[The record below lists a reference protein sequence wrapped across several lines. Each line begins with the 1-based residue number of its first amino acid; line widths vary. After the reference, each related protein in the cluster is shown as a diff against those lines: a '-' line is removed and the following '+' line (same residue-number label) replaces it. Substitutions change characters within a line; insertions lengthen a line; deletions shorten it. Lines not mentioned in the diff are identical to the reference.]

1 MPERTRPYAVAVQNA
16 QRALCSGTLVSK
28 RIVVTAAH
36 CYQPDGPAG
45 PAVPLRKVLFGA
57 TLGPTTSQGVD
68 IVNVPQVSDG
78 IRIHPQYNVI
88 RPGRPDAIHAIYD
101 VAVVR
106 LVADPP
112 AGTQAVPL
120 MREILDNTATTVGPE
135 WTFIGY
141 GYYRTTQPYEANV
154 RRVITFP
161 IRAVGGIGIDVGPPL
176 GALHSSL
183 VYYANQPREPAQGDS
198 GGPSFLARFGVE
210 RLAAVTSFGEIGV
223 WGTQARTDADILSNF
238 IQPAIDA
245 WEGPAANPA
254 NPCRSDGI
262 CQPSCQGTQIDL
274 VDPDCASQYCAA
286 DGVCALACVQP
297 IDPDCKA
304 MRNLD
309 YCQKDGACDP
319 NCASADPDCPQAQ
332 APGME
337 NSENPP
343 PAAAPPTAKQSGWDC
358 ALQGAG
364 NAASPW
370 SLWLLALG
378 LAVLRR
384 LRVSS

>member
-183 VYYANQPREPAQGDS
+183 VYYANQPR
-198 GGPSFLARFGVE
+198 
-210 RLAAVTSFGEIGV
+210 
-223 WGTQARTDADILSNF
+223 ADILSNF